1 MKAPALYDF
10 MNQRKPVSHITF
22 LIFSLVV
29 TIILAFTRKYT
40 GPLQVSLSVF
50 IMIFAQLEAFI
61 YFGNRLFARLNFD
74 RSPGE
79 ITRVVLVR
87 FMIFLAACLLA
98 SMIIFILLL
107 YSVQLINGENLSK
120 VFYNFIHYEFRN
132 WFKSTITGL
141 SAGAII
147 FVVLLWQ
154 TSLRREQKLR
164 EESLIFQNETLKNQV
179 NPHFLFNSLNTLSSL
194 VNTQPE
200 VAEKFI
206 NRLSSIYRYILEN
219 ISKDKVPLEAEL
231 SFIRDYF
238 FLHKIRDVE
247 KIELQILVNDTD
259 KFEILPV
266 SLQILVENA
275 IKHNKATREEPL
287 RISIF
292 IEGQQIVVKNNLQN
306 MATQIR
312 STGIGLKNLAERVK
326 LIFGRELIIEE
337 TNNYFVVKVPLLS

>member
-1 MKAPALYDF
+1 
-10 MNQRKPVSHITF
+10 VS
-22 LIFSLVV
+22 
-29 TIILAFTRKYT
+29 
-40 GPLQVSLSVF
+40 
-50 IMIFAQLEAFI
+50 
-61 YFGNRLFARLNFD
+61 
-74 RSPGE
+74 
-79 ITRVVLVR
+79 
-87 FMIFLAACLLA
+87 
-98 SMIIFILLL
+98 
-107 YSVQLINGENLSK
+107 
-120 VFYNFIHYEFRN
+120 
-132 WFKSTITGL
+132 
-141 SAGAII
+141 
-147 FVVLLWQ
+147 
-154 TSLRREQKLR
+154 
-164 EESLIFQNETLKNQV
+164 
-179 NPHFLFNSLNTLSSL
+179 
-194 VNTQPE
+194 
-200 VAEKFI
+200 
-206 NRLSSIYRYILEN
+206 
-219 ISKDKVPLEAEL
+219 LEAEL

-292 IEGQQIVVKNNLQN
+292 IEGQQIVVKNNLQK